1 MLTAK
6 NRALILY
13 SLFEEL
19 DDSRVELFARVFVA
33 KLDAEGV
40 NLVRLL
46 LVAPVLLQLRFPVTI
61 LPAT

>member
-46 LVAPVLLQLRFPVTI
+46 LVAPVLLQLRLPVTI

>member
-46 LVAPVLLQLRFPVTI
+46 LVAPVLLQLRLPVPI